1 MLVKNPLRNQRG
13 VALTVVMLVL
23 LVFTIL
29 YAGASYVSNKNLGT
43 SVKTQN
49 YSQEYYNL
57 ESGINIMVDQIK
69 TLTQEESAKTT
80 SLSELKFQL
89 TDKIITKGLTGS
101 SLQFQS
107 NGEYI
112 VSLESI
118 LTKITVESLSSDD
131 SIHLQLTA
139 SSVPTSAGSPSRT
152 LQSALVISSEGTTT
166 TPSFT
171 TEYALFIKDSL
182 DASSLKVYGAPIANS
197 SLTGNLK
204 VGWSTGIT
212 GEVHLQTNPETEF
225 AKTAIGLTNCSTAF
239 DSRVVIPDNLSLF
252 NPCTQVVQKDFSQFQ
267 PSMKMPD
274 FPVQITNKLPSFT
287 TAGGAKI
294 VMNDGSFK
302 TSSVWSE
309 PGGRIQYEFPQ
320 GSSEY
325 YVPKF
330 EVINS
335 QPLELVVGDRD
346 ITIVTDRLELSSAF
360 TVVGTGS
367 VTFYVSDTN
376 TTTFYFR
383 VMAM

>member
-118 LTKITVESLSSDD
+118 LTKS
-131 SIHLQLTA
+131 
-139 SSVPTSAGSPSRT
+139 
-152 LQSALVISSEGTTT
+152 
-166 TPSFT
+166 
-171 TEYALFIKDSL
+171 
-182 DASSLKVYGAPIANS
+182 
-197 SLTGNLK
+197 
-204 VGWSTGIT
+204 
-212 GEVHLQTNPETEF
+212 
-225 AKTAIGLTNCSTAF
+225 
-239 DSRVVIPDNLSLF
+239 
-252 NPCTQVVQKDFSQFQ
+252 
-267 PSMKMPD
+267 
-274 FPVQITNKLPSFT
+274 
-287 TAGGAKI
+287 
-294 VMNDGSFK
+294 
-302 TSSVWSE
+302 
-309 PGGRIQYEFPQ
+309 
-320 GSSEY
+320 
-325 YVPKF
+325 
-330 EVINS
+330 
-335 QPLELVVGDRD
+335 
-346 ITIVTDRLELSSAF
+346 
-360 TVVGTGS
+360 
-367 VTFYVSDTN
+367 
-376 TTTFYFR
+376 
-383 VMAM
+383 